1 MPSVTSRD
9 GTKIAYDRKGNGPLV
24 VYVAGALGTRAEWS
38 KPGLADLLSG
48 RFTVVNYDRRGRG
61 DSTDTLPYS
70 PMREVEDIEALLD
83 AFGGAGSLYGIS
95 SGAALSLT
103 AASALGRRVERLALY
118 EAPYDSSPGDKRRWE
133 EYNRELRALVSS
145 GRNGDAVAFFM
156 KFATA
161 TSEERV
167 AHMRGSPAWA
177 AMERLAPTLLYDA
190 AVLGEDRS
198 VPVALAAKIV
208 SPTLVM
214 SGGDSL
220 QFFAETARA
229 LRGAIPG
236 ARLLILEG
244 QTHNVWPAAIAPVLS
259 EFFSGS

>member
-1 MPSVTSRD
+1 M
-9 GTKIAYDRKGNGPLV
+9 
-24 VYVAGALGTRAEWS
+24 YVAGALGTRVEWS
-38 KPGLADLLSG
+38 RPGLADLLSS

-61 DSTDTLPYS
+61 ESTDTLPYS
-70 PMREVEDIEALLD
+70 PMREVEDIEALLA
-83 AFGGAGSLYGIS
+83 AFGGSGSLYGIS
-95 SGAALSLT
+95 SGAALALT

-118 EAPYDSSPGDKRRWE
+118 EAPYDSNPGDRRGWD
-133 EYNRELRALVSS
+133 EYNRELKELVSK

-156 KFATA
+156 KFATG

-167 AHMRGSPAWA
+167 AHMRGSAAWA

-198 VPVALAAKIV
+198 IPEELAAKVV

-214 SGGDSL
+214 SGAESL
-220 QFFAETARA
+220 PLFAETARA
-229 LRGAIPG
+229 LQRAITGAKL
-236 ARLLILEG
+236 RVLEG
-244 QTHNVWPAAIAPVLS
+244 QTHNVLPGAIAPVLS